1 MHLSEV
7 IQKGKEC
14 GIDFNAFEAFEG
26 AKTPSLFALCGFV
39 GVSQEMVEALVKLGD
54 TSKESVRYCLHNN
67 PSDSLH
73 LMLIYHPYK
82 KEIPEQ
88 IFQHTD
94 SYYILQSGGFSLKNL
109 ETKESFLVDKEHCGI
124 VKIAKGIPYQ
134 MEVLSEGVLFIEVR
148 ERNIKECDV

>member
-14 GIDFNAFEAFEG
+14 GIDFNAFETFKS
-26 AKTPSLFALCGFV
+26 AKTPSFFALGGFV
-39 GVSQEMVEALVKLGD
+39 GISKEMVEALVKLGD
-54 TSKESVRYCLHNN
+54 FCQESVRYCLHNN

-94 SYYILQSGGFSLKNL
+94 SYYILQSGEFSLTNL
-109 ETKESFLVDKEHCGI
+109 ETKECFVVGDKHCGI
-124 VKIAKGIPYQ
+124 VKIAKGERYQ
-134 MEVLSEGVLFIEVR
+134 MEILSSSVLFIEVR
-148 ERNIKECDV
+148 ERNER